1 MAKYKIG
8 DKIKIRED
16 LEGYKYYGGIFC
28 NSDMAERAGEIV
40 TITGVRNTDDSND
53 GYIYNITDDECYDW
67 SAEMFDDSYVIL
79 AEEDDD
85 DFEFVEKIMTVQD
98 FIDKFN
104 TTTNTNVALYIRD
117 KDYRITMGCGDI
129 EDSIL
134 YSTFVNAYGRFKV
147 TSISFEYDYDNK
159 VSIALLEVE
168 P

>member
-1 MAKYKIG
+1 MATYKIG
-8 DKIKIRED
+8 DKVKIRED
-16 LEGYKYYGGIFC
+16 LEDYNYYGGIYC
-28 NSDMAERAGEIV
+28 NTDMVENWAGKIA
-40 TITGVRNTDDSND
+40 TITGIKISRLGTQV
-53 GYIYNITDDECYDW
+53 YNIADDELQYSW

-79 AEEDDD
+79 AEEDED
-85 DFEFVEKIMTVQD
+85 DFEFVEKIITVQD

-147 TSISFEYDYDNK
+147 ESISFEYDYDNR
-159 VSIALLEVE
+159 VSIALLEVK

>member
-8 DKIKIRED
+8 DKVKIRED
-16 LEGYKYYGGIFC
+16 LESGKHYGGVYC
-28 NSDMAERAGEIV
+28 NTEMVEDWAGKIA
-40 TITGVRNTDDSND
+40 TITG
-53 GYIYNITDDECYDW
+53 IKITSGTQVYEIADDEYKYFW
-67 SAEMFDDSYVIL
+67 SAEMFDDSYN
-79 AEEDDD
+79 EDDED
-85 DFEFVEKIMTVQD
+85 NFEFIEKSITVQD
-98 FIDKFN
+98 FIEKFN

-117 KDYRITMGCGDI
+117 KDYRVTMGCGDI